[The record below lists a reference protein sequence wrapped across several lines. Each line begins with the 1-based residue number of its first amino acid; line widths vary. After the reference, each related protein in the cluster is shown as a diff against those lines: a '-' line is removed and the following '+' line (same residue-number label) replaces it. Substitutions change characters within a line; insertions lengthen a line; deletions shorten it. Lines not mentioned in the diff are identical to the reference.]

1 MSKDRLEPKKSN
13 IRKISRKVRK
23 ENETRIKELVP
34 MISKVKDLRSLIK
47 KEFSMKTRIQ
57 NLITM
62 VKKI

>member
-13 IRKISRKVRK
+13 IRKISRKVKK

-47 KEFSMKTRIQ
+47 KEIINENK
-57 NLITM
+57 N
-62 VKKI
+62 